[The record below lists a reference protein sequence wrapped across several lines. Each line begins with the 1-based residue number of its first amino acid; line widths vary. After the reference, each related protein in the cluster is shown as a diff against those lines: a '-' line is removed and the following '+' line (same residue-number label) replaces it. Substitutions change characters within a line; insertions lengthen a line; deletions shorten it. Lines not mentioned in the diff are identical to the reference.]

1 MLTEII
7 TIGKL
12 RGADEQVHQSS
23 KDGEVPKMILITV
36 NTENNTFDIELE
48 DFDERKKGLYL
59 YKKDASKGTTA
70 VPCTPF
76 NYESQ
81 KKNKSQKRQETEK
94 ITTSQRKI
102 VGWIKKC
109 KEVSI
114 NDLASFLAGLQSNV
128 DIGELNDSL
137 DFLGKVY
144 LILSNNEETIAE
156 LISSKYEAFTKAQQ
170 KAGVF
175 LSLKVNGKYIGEYKI
190 CRDCVSY
197 FEREKEKKSENESSC
212 ALCGQRGTVMGNVS
226 VFKFYVIDKPG
237 FIMGG
242 FREKDAWK
250 NFPVCKNCKQNME
263 RGKQW
268 LENNLKFKFY
278 GLSYYLIPQLTIH
291 NDQLFEKVLNIILEG
306 RKQIKL
312 GPIERKRITDDENEI
327 LDYVSEQRDYLTLN
341 FLFLRK
347 DQSAERILLLIEDVF
362 PSRIRKIFEAK
373 KYVDNLFETDY
384 KFKTDYKFNKIRIFF
399 SELPY
404 SGSYKSDT
412 NQQDEREEPK
422 SVGEE
427 SESVGKG
434 KFEKYFLDVVDH
446 VFKGTP
452 ISFQFL
458 AKFFMLRIRHEFL
471 NNPNSVE
478 DLPRVRDAIMDIIF
492 FNKVGVLSF
501 KEENMQQG
509 SFESIFENYA
519 KVLDTP
525 VKRGIFLLGA
535 LTQRLLIKQIKEKRD
550 KGEKNPKPPFLKKL
564 KGLRMNEQDIKGLLP
579 AVQNKLEEY
588 DGFQEVEKIIATEA
602 TNYLLQ
608 DDNWKLSIDEINFY
622 FVCGMNLS
630 KKVSDLA
637 FSKIDGSKTE
647 SVTNDDLNNI
657 KEDLE

>member
-12 RGADEQVHQSS
+12 LGSDDEILESSRG
-23 KDGEVPKMILITV
+23 GEVPKMILISV
-36 NTENNTFDIELE
+36 DTESNTFDIELE

-81 KKNKSQKRQETEK
+81 KKDKSQKRQEDK
-94 ITTSQRKI
+94 KVTTSQRKI

-109 KEVSI
+109 KEVNV
-114 NDLASFLAGLQSNV
+114 NDLASFLAGLQSSVN
-128 DIGELNDSL
+128 ISELAESRNLL
-137 DFLGKVY
+137 DKVH
-144 LILSNNEETIAE
+144 LILSNKEEAIAQ

-175 LSLKVNGKYIGEYKI
+175 LSLKVNGKYVGEYKI

-197 FEREKEKKSENESSC
+197 FEREKEKESENHGNC
-212 ALCGQRGTVMGNVS
+212 ALCGQHGTVMGNVS

-242 FREKDAWK
+242 FKEKDAWK

-268 LENNLKFKFY
+268 LENNSKFKFY
-278 GLSYYLIPQLTIH
+278 GLSYYLIPELTIH
-291 NDQLFEKVLNIILEG
+291 DDQLFKKVVDIISEG

-312 GPIERKRITDDENEI
+312 GQIERKIITNDENEI
-327 LDYVSEQRDYLTLN
+327 LDYVSNERDYLTLN
-341 FLFLRK
+341 FLFLKR

-373 KYVDNLFETDY
+373 KHVDDL
-384 KFKTDYKFNKIRIFF
+384 FKTDYKFNKIRVFF
-399 SELPY
+399 SKLPY
-404 SGSYKSDT
+404 SESYKSDT

-471 NNPNSVE
+471 NNRE
-478 DLPRVRDAIMDIIF
+478 FIKALWRVTDAIMDTIF

-501 KEENMQQG
+501 KEESMQQ
-509 SFESIFENYA
+509 SLFTPIFENYA

-550 KGEKNPKPPFLKKL
+550 KGEEDPKPPFLKKL

-588 DGFQEVEKIIATEA
+588 NGFQRAERIIATEA
-602 TNYLLQ
+602 THYLLQ
-608 DDNWKLSIDEINFY
+608 DDNWKLSTDEINFY

-630 KKVSDLA
+630 EKVSELA
-637 FSKIDGSKTE
+637 FSKTDSSMTE
-647 SVTNDDLNNI
+647 SVTNDDLNNV